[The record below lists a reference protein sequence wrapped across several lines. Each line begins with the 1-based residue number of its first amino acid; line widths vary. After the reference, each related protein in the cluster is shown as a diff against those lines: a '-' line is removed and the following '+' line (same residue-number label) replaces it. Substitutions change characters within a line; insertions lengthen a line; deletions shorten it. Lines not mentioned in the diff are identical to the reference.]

1 MLMYFQFGLRSSL
14 LLIFFVHGL
23 VYAILLWR
31 KGVVNETVSDKWL
44 SAFLFLCV
52 LYISPWMLGFAGW
65 YDTQPYRDI
74 LFYMPMQHLFLIGP
88 VIFFYVQ
95 SLLNPSFKF
104 GKKQWLHL
112 LPGILY
118 ILYNIVMFVTDKFIL
133 KEYYFLADGTDRD
146 FDVWYQYA
154 GFASMLFYFFI
165 SMRYYGLY
173 KKLMLQVIS
182 YADLVLFKW
191 VRNFLL
197 AFLCMQLLQI
207 LFFVLSKVHPF
218 FGDYIGS
225 WWYFFLF
232 SLIFYYIA
240 ITGYSNSIETKV
252 PFKLNL
258 LQYKPTLLLGESP
271 IVNSINENY
280 FFEEAE
286 VIEIED
292 VQQEKK
298 EDRLLLQEWKP
309 KIESLLTK
317 DKLYEDPELSLTQ
330 MAKLLK
336 TNPSIIS
343 KVVNQ
348 GFQMNFNDLINYYRV
363 EAVKEKLNAGE
374 QKLQTLL
381 GIAFDCGFNSK
392 ATFNRAFKKFAFVS
406 PKEWNE
412 KNDRAL

>member
-1 MLMYFQFGLRSSL
+1 MYFQFGLRSSL

-271 IVNSINENY
+271 IVNSVNENY
-280 FFEEAE
+280 SFEEAE

-336 TNPSIIS
+336 TNPSVIS

-412 KNDRAL
+412 KNVRAL

>member
-1 MLMYFQFGLRSSL
+1 MFFQFGLRSSL

-23 VYAILLWR
+23 VYAILLWL
-31 KGVVNETVSDKWL
+31 KGVLNESVSDKWL

-65 YDTQPYRDI
+65 YDAQPYRDI
-74 LFYMPMQHLFLIGP
+74 LFYMPMQQLLLIGP

-104 GKKQWLHL
+104 RKKECLHL

-118 ILYNIVMFVTDKFIL
+118 ILYSIVMVITDKLIL
-133 KEYYFLADGTDRD
+133 KEYYFLADGIDRD
-146 FDVWYQYA
+146 FDAWYQYC
-154 GFASMLFYFFI
+154 GFTSMLFYFFI

-182 YADLVLFKW
+182 YADMVLFKW
-191 VRNFLL
+191 VRNFLF
-197 AFLCMQLLQI
+197 AFLSMQVLQLI
-207 LFFVLSKVHPF
+207 FFVLSKMNPF
-218 FGDYIGS
+218 FGGYIGS
-225 WWYFFLF
+225 WWYFFIF
-232 SLIFYYIA
+232 SIIFYYIA

-258 LQYKPTLLLGESP
+258 LQYQPALLLGESSKLNT
-271 IVNSINENY
+271 IIQNDAY
-280 FFEEAE
+280 EEAE

-292 VQQEKK
+292 VKQKKK
-298 EDRLLLQEWKP
+298 EDSFLLNEWKP
-309 KIESLLTK
+309 KIEILLLK

-336 TNPSIIS
+336 TNPSVIS
-343 KVVNQ
+343 KVINQ
-348 GFQMNFNDLINYYRV
+348 GFQMNFNDLINFYRV

-392 ATFNRAFKKFAFVS
+392 ATFNRAFKKFANVT
-406 PKEWNE
+406 PKEWLE
-412 KNDRAL
+412 KS